1 MALPAYYTGTPG
13 TNTNLNGISVAEG
26 MARNQVSDAFRQLM
40 ADIFN
45 NVAVTPVSVANGGTG
60 SSTAVNA
67 LAALGG
73 LSVTYKELAQTT
85 KSALFTFALTQSA
98 GHTYYTGGAAAA
110 TIPAN
115 ATVAF
120 PIGTTIVVV
129 NNGSGI
135 LTLTRAAGVAMKWAA
150 TGADADRLLASG
162 GMCTL
167 LKVGTDIWFITGSNL
182 T

>member
-1 MALPAYYTGTPG
+1 MAQ
-13 TNTNLNGISVAEG
+13 AEPQ
-26 MARNQVSDAFRQLM
+26 RLD
-40 ADIFN
+40 
-45 NVAVTPVSVANGGTG
+45 
-60 SSTAVNA
+60 
-67 LAALGG
+67 
-73 LSVTYKELAQTT
+73 YKELAQTT

-135 LTLTRAAGVAMKWAA
+135 LTLTRAAGVAMKWAI

-167 LKVGTDIWFITGSNL
+167 LKVGTDIWFITGANL